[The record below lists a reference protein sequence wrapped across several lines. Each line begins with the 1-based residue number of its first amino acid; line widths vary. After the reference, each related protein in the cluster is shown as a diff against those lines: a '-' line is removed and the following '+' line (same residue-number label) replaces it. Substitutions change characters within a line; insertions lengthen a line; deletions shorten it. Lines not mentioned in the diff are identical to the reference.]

1 MFYNMQSKFDQNGE
15 HLKTENYIKRE
26 GIYVRECTYKV
37 NSNITSHQVILFL
50 LETQKDFCETKIVV
64 NKTLK

>member
-37 NSNITSHQVILFL
+37 NSNITSH
-50 LETQKDFCETKIVV
+50 
-64 NKTLK
+64 